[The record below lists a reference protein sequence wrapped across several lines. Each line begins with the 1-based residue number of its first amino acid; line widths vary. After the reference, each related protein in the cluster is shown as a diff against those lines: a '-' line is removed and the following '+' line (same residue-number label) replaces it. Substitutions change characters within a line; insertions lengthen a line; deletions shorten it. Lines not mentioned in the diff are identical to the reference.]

1 MKFEPAIDPLV
12 GRCFYRLAA
21 TTGQLNFELYVHFSY
36 VPSVDGFFGGL
47 VIPENLTFNGMIG
60 MIQRKV
66 IKIIAIAC

>member
-1 MKFEPAIDPLV
+1 MEFEPTIDLLV

-21 TTGQLNFELYVHFSY
+21 TTGQLNFKLDVHFSY

>member
-1 MKFEPAIDPLV
+1 MV
-12 GRCFYRLAA
+12 GGCTNRYAA
-21 TTGQLNFELYVHFSY
+21 TTGQLKFKLYVHFSY

>member
-1 MKFEPAIDPLV
+1 MV
-12 GRCFYRLAA
+12 GGCTNRYAA
-21 TTGQLNFELYVHFSY
+21 TTGQLNFKLDVHFSY

-66 IKIIAIAC
+66 MKIITIAC